1 MSDIYRNVID
11 GPRPDRERERARY
24 ERRRERPDE
33 TKLVRLTVE
42 VPRYVKKELQ
52 FMAFDDEVS
61 LRYLVLVI
69 LKDAGV
75 SVKEE
80 DLIKDGR
87 KER

>member
-1 MSDIYRNVID
+1 MSDKYRNVVEV
-11 GPRPDRERERARY
+11 PRSEKERGRY

-33 TKLVRLTVE
+33 DKLVRLTVE

-61 LRYLVLVI
+61 LKYLVLRI

>member
-1 MSDIYRNVID
+1 MSDKYRNVVEV
-11 GPRPDRERERARY
+11 PRSERERGRY
-24 ERRRERPDE
+24 ERRRERPNED
-33 TKLVRLTVE
+33 KLVRLTVE

-61 LRYLVLVI
+61 LKYLVLRI

>member
-1 MSDIYRNVID
+1 MSDKYKNVVEV
-11 GPRPDRERERARY
+11 PRSERERGRY

-33 TKLVRLTVE
+33 DKLVRLTVE

-61 LRYLVLVI
+61 LKYLVLRI

>member
-1 MSDIYRNVID
+1 MSDKYKNVVEV
-11 GPRPDRERERARY
+11 PRSERERGRY

-33 TKLVRLTVE
+33 GKLVRLTVE

-61 LRYLVLVI
+61 LKYLVLRI

>member
-1 MSDIYRNVID
+1 MSDKYRNVVEV
-11 GPRPDRERERARY
+11 PKSEERGRY

-33 TKLVRLTVE
+33 DKLVRLTVE

-61 LRYLVLVI
+61 LKYLVLRI

-75 SVKEE
+75 SVKED